1 MKSNAAVLTLIL
13 SASAGAYMMCATQM
27 AHGQDLVSG
36 SDPIAFDANPGAAAA
51 PDDNAYADGERA
63 INNSRWA
70 DAVEIFSRIAAQ
82 GGTHADGALFWKAYA
97 ENKQGQP
104 FTALETCSALRHE
117 HSGSSWIEDCGA
129 LEIEIHAKNGQPVQP
144 TAVQSDDLKLLALA
158 SLMQRDE
165 KKALAEIDQILNGG
179 DSSEKLKQGALFIM
193 GEHHT
198 DTIFPQI
205 ARISLVDGDVRIQ
218 RGIEEKHHKDGDWEV
233 ATDNLPLESGYSV
246 VTGEGRAEIELEDAS
261 ALYLAPNSVLTI
273 NDLSSTAGIPNTDMA
288 LLSGTVTL
296 HVHPNVAGEKFI
308 LRTPTDNVVT
318 KYPQTASFRISSYT
332 DGMALTPMGGGT
344 LGVMSGLGTGHEDL
358 APGHTLY
365 FKDNYRIMDA
375 GPTHPPDFG
384 SWDRWVAD
392 RTAAREQATAEALKA
407 SGLNAPVPGLADLA
421 GQGKFFP
428 CEPYG
433 TCWAPTPGAASQTQ
447 AAVPAERETA
457 PEQSEIASRAVAGT
471 TSAQSSTPTRNIR
484 FIGPPAASGPPPQYS
499 DFDAFFP
506 CIPGQM
512 RAMFWGGVLP
522 ASAQYQMPP
531 WAWAVCHAGSWIYN
545 NNRYVWV
552 AGRCHHHPPLH
563 WVKYGNT
570 MAVVPTHPRDIK
582 NHLPVNRIAPAL
594 AVNSKN
600 GHTIERLQFGN
611 PHSISLMK
619 DTPKE
624 FRTTTLATLPH
635 VAEPHME
642 AHSMKDLAA
651 AKGSP
656 IKAPGTPITFNAK
669 SQSFMVAHDVVR
681 GGHSVA
687 VMTPM
692 GNRGGDLQNHAGA
705 FNGGGNH
712 GGGFGGGYH
721 GGSSGGAS
729 HGGGSSGSSGGASH
743 GGGGGGSSSASAGS
757 SSGSSGGGSSGGG
770 SHK

>member
-1 MKSNAAVLTLIL
+1 
-13 SASAGAYMMCATQM
+13 
-27 AHGQDLVSG
+27 
-36 SDPIAFDANPGAAAA
+36 
-51 PDDNAYADGERA
+51 
-63 INNSRWA
+63 
-70 DAVEIFSRIAAQ
+70 
-82 GGTHADGALFWKAYA
+82 
-97 ENKQGQP
+97 
-104 FTALETCSALRHE
+104 
-117 HSGSSWIEDCGA
+117 
-129 LEIEIHAKNGQPVQP
+129 
-144 TAVQSDDLKLLALA
+144 
-158 SLMQRDE
+158 
-165 KKALAEIDQILNGG
+165 
-179 DSSEKLKQGALFIM
+179 
-193 GEHHT
+193 
-198 DTIFPQI
+198 
-205 ARISLVDGDVRIQ
+205 
-218 RGIEEKHHKDGDWEV
+218 
-233 ATDNLPLESGYSV
+233 
-246 VTGEGRAEIELEDAS
+246 
-261 ALYLAPNSVLTI
+261 VLTI

-296 HVHPNVAGEKFI
+296 HVHPYVAGEKFT

-318 KYPQTASFRISSYT
+318 KYPQTAYFRIGSYT

-344 LGVMSGLGTGHEDL
+344 LGVMSGLGMGHEEL
-358 APGHTLY
+358 TPGHTLY
-365 FKDNYRIMDA
+365 FKGNYRIMDA

-392 RTAAREQATAEALKA
+392 RTAARELATAEALKA

-433 TCWAPTPGAASQTQ
+433 TCWTPTPSAVSQTAQ
-447 AAVPAERETA
+447 RETA
-457 PEQSEIASRAVAGT
+457 PEQSEIASRAVADT
-471 TSAQSSTPTRNIR
+471 TSAQSSTTRNIR
-484 FIGPPAASGPPPQYS
+484 FIGPPAASGPPPQYA

-522 ASAQYQMPP
+522 ASAQYQMQP
-531 WAWAVCHAGSWIYN
+531 WAWAVCHSGSWIYN

-563 WVKYGNT
+563 WIKYGNT
-570 MAVVPTHPRDIK
+570 MAVVPTHPRDVK
-582 NHLPVNRIAPAL
+582 NHLPVNRMAPAL
-594 AVNSKN
+594 GVNSKN
-600 GHTIERLQFGN
+600 GHSIERLQFGN

-624 FRTTTLATLPH
+624 FRTTRLAMLPH

-642 AHSMKDLAA
+642 AHSMKDFAA

-656 IKAPGTPITFNAK
+656 IKAAGTPITFNAK
-669 SQSFMVAHDVVR
+669 SQSFMMTRDVVR

-712 GGGFGGGYH
+712 GGGFSGGYH
-721 GGSSGGAS
+721 GGSIGGAS

-743 GGGGGGSSSASAGS
+743 EGGGGGSSSASSGS
-757 SSGSSGGGSSGGG
+757 SSGASGGGSSGGG